1 MRTNRARTI
10 LSCVFL
16 ARPVLSCPHY
26 FKVPVTQA
34 TGFVTD
40 SRSINFPCTNVHF
53 VTGTI
58 HQNKKMHIYILR
70 GGRFFFFFVILLL
83 VKKPHQL
90 ANLTKAA
97 DVFHFNRIKVTQSE
111 HA

>member
-10 LSCVFL
+10 LSCVFH
-16 ARPVLSCPHY
+16 ARPVLSCAHY
-26 FKVPVTQA
+26 FKVSVTQA
-34 TGFVTD
+34 TGFATD
-40 SRSINFPCTNVHF
+40 SRSINFLCTNVHF

-58 HQNKKMHIYILR
+58 HQNKKMRTYILR
-70 GGRFFFFFVILLL
+70 GGRFFFVILLL

-90 ANLTKAA
+90 ENLTKAA